1 MTQRNT
7 QPFVLFFSTPG
18 GMSVQSTLINKWNI
32 IKLKFL
38 HSKANN
44 QQNDKKSTKWEKIFA
59 NNAIEKWL
67 IINLKYTNSLQHNI
81 F

>member
-32 IKLKFL
+32 IKLKLL

-44 QQNDKKSTKWEKIFA
+44 QQNEKRVYKMGENICKQCNQKVV
-59 NNAIEKWL
+59 NN
-67 IINLKYTNSLQHNI
+67 
-81 F
+81 